1 MVKNQSEKGSV
12 SLAAVE
18 GMTKPL
24 LINMPVTLIMDVDD
38 YQENDIYGK
47 QHVSRTAA
55 VIELLKI
62 GLWFSKKRNDFE
74 VIFKNPELMEE
85 LSSQLHEGG
94 LVDFAQRMNWEE
106 FQVVWSIFKTEA
118 KARKMIK

>member
-1 MVKNQSEKGSV
+1 MENTKIEKQI
-12 SLAAVE
+12 SLSAVE
-18 GMTKPL
+18 GMTKGVMTNL
-24 LINMPVTLIMDVDD
+24 PVTLLMEIED

-47 QHVSRTAA
+47 RHSNRTAA
-55 VIELLKI
+55 MIELIKI

-74 VIFKNPELMEE
+74 IIFKNPELMEE
-85 LSSQLHEGG
+85 LSTQLHEGG